1 MAVCCSIFA
10 VDLEKH
16 RGLFLLSRLKD
27 GTAAV
32 KHGKQMLALL
42 ATTKRKLWVSGNRTI
57 SIHMAF
63 VKAEQ
68 RTPFPEPQQ
77 ALHHRWLHIEMNGH
91 WVWCLMFTAMLP
103 LA

>member
-42 ATTKRKLWVSGNRTI
+42 ATTKRKL
-57 SIHMAF
+57 
-63 VKAEQ
+63 
-68 RTPFPEPQQ
+68 
-77 ALHHRWLHIEMNGH
+77 
-91 WVWCLMFTAMLP
+91 
-103 LA
+103 